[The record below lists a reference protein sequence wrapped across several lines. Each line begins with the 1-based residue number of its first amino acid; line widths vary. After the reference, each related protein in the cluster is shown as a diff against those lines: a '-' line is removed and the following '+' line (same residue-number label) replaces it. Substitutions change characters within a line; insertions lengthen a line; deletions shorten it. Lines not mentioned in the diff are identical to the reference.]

1 MSLLNGAQYIKPVRE
16 HYEAYTDQ
24 GKFICSGDTFK
35 ECSEELL
42 ELIKAEAKMLRFV
55 SA

>member
-1 MSLLNGAQYIKPVRE
+1 MSLLNGTQYIKPVRE
-16 HYEAYTDQ
+16 HYEVYTDQ

-42 ELIKAEAKMLRFV
+42 ELIKAEAQMLRSI